1 MSKASINFL
10 DLKQIKLSRDKISIY
25 RNLISDSV
33 IEKFYELVSY
43 IAKKRINIS
52 EFINKYNDF
61 YFELTSS
68 TNTSFRLY
76 IIEKIIFDEN
86 IYSLSLDEN
95 IMEVVK
101 NDLGNLMKIADVRSE
116 DLKLAA
122 IKYIIDSE
130 EYLDDI
136 NSLPNWENINSQI
149 DDKNYPKNI
158 RNLMKKFNEGSNW
171 NQFVLE
177 LLEFHKDFGT
187 GEFAKYKAF
196 TWEEIEGK
204 KALRGIKSPD
214 PIELDDLIGYE
225 IKRKTIIENTEYFLN
240 GYPANNILLYGDRGT
255 GKSSS
260 VKALINKY
268 YKDGLRIIE
277 IPKEYL
283 SDFPEIIRKLKERPQ
298 KFIIFIDDL
307 TFEDGETGYTALK
320 AVLEGSVES
329 KPDNVVIYATS
340 NRRHLVKEYFH
351 ERKGLGS
358 TDLNEEIHASDSIQ
372 EKLSLSDRFGI
383 TVVFS
388 SPNQEEYLEIIR
400 GLVKNRGII
409 IDDTELKEK
418 ALEWER
424 RHNGRSARTA
434 KQFVDHLEG
443 KIGLKG

>member
-1 MSKASINFL
+1 MINSL
-10 DLKQIKLSRDKISIY
+10 DLKKVKLSRDKISIY
-25 RNLISDSV
+25 RNLISDNV
-33 IEKFYELVSY
+33 IGKFYNLVSY
-43 IAKKRINIS
+43 IAKKRMNIS

-61 YFELTSS
+61 YFELTSN
-68 TNTSFRLY
+68 TNSNFRLY
-76 IIEKIIFDEN
+76 LIEKIIFDEN
-86 IYSLSLDEN
+86 IFSLNSDEN
-95 IMEVVK
+95 LMGVVK
-101 NDLGNLMKIADVRSE
+101 NDLGNLMNIADVRSE
-116 DLKLAA
+116 DLKLSA

-130 EYLDDI
+130 DYIEDI
-136 NSLPNWENINSQI
+136 NSLPNWEDISYEINE
-149 DDKNYPKNI
+149 DNYPKII
-158 RNLMKKFNEGSNW
+158 RDLMKKFDEGSNW

-177 LLEFHKDFGT
+177 LLEFHKNFGA

-196 TWEEIEGK
+196 TWEEIKGERV
-204 KALRGIKSPD
+204 LRGIKNPD
-214 PIELDDLIGYE
+214 PIEFEDLIGYE
-225 IKRKTIIENTEYFLN
+225 IKRKTIVENTEQFLN

-283 SDFPEIIRKLKERPQ
+283 SDFPDIIRNLKKRSQ

-307 TFEDGETGYTALK
+307 TFEEGETGYTALK
-320 AVLEGSVES
+320 AVLEGSIES
-329 KPDNVVIYATS
+329 KPDNVIIYATS

-358 TDLNEEIHASDSIQ
+358 SDINEEIHASDSIE

-388 SPNQEEYLEIIR
+388 APNQDEYLEIIR
-400 GLVKNRGII
+400 GLVKNRDIT
-409 IDDTELKEK
+409 IDDRELKEK

-434 KQFVDHLEG
+434 KQFVDYLEG